1 MTDDRKTPDVLASMT
16 DCGVCGRP
24 LVYATDSLVRV
35 CDLCG
40 AEHTTMISCP
50 AGHFV
55 CDSCHGIAAMD
66 VVRHLLVT
74 TTSCDPA
81 AILEQVMSHPG
92 LPMHGP
98 EHHAI
103 VPGVII
109 AGARNAGIPVP
120 DGALETALERASK
133 VPGGWCGYY
142 GVCGAAVGV
151 GIAVSILSGAT
162 PVKGMQRSQALAATS
177 RVLARMI
184 DDQPRC
190 CKRASRIAVE
200 AAVEYLRDRLAIDL
214 AAGDLARCAYTQ
226 RNAQCAR
233 EQCPFFAVRDEHG
246 APAAPACE
254 AQG

>member
-1 MTDDRKTPDVLASMT
+1 MT

-24 LVYATDSLVRV
+24 LIYAADSVVRV

-40 AEHTTMISCP
+40 KEQTTMISCP

-55 CDSCHGIAAMD
+55 CDTCHGRAAMD
-66 VVRHLLVT
+66 VVRRVLAS
-74 TTSCDPA
+74 TTSSDPMT
-81 AILEQVMSHPG
+81 ILEQVMAHPG

-103 VPGVII
+103 VPGVLI
-109 AGARNAGIPVP
+109 AAARNAGVAVQ
-120 DGALETALERASK
+120 DGALEIALERGAK

-142 GVCGAAVGV
+142 GACGAAVGV
-151 GIAVSILSGAT
+151 GIAVSVLTGAT
-162 PVKGMQRSQALAATS
+162 PLKGEQRSLALAATS
-177 RVLARMI
+177 EALARMV

-200 AAVEYLRDRLAIDL
+200 AAVAYLRDHLAMDL
-214 AAGDLARCAYTQ
+214 PSGERVRCVYSA

-233 EQCPFFAVRDEHG
+233 ERCSFFNAGSERHLPT
-246 APAAPACE
+246 A
-254 AQG
+254 